1 MLANLWSANSICG
14 ADVARVI
21 AILVALVV
29 LALELFRQYL
39 LSSKKLVHLRDVAND
54 SGSNLG
60 DEMDR
65 KYDKAEDD
73 STPGSVRI
81 KALCI
86 HPIKSCRPI
95 EVKRALLTKTG
106 FAYDRC
112 FLLPSKRLPAIGGSS
127 VSERSLEWP
136 SLSSIYGFPT

>member
-1 MLANLWSANSICG
+1 MLADLWPANGIRG
-14 ADVARVI
+14 VDVARVI
-21 AILVALVV
+21 AILVALAT
-29 LALELFRQYL
+29 LALGLFRQYL
-39 LSSKKLVHLRDVAND
+39 LSSKKLLHLRDVAND
-54 SGSNLG
+54 TGSNLD
-60 DEMDR
+60 DETDP

-112 FLLPSKRLPAIGGSS
+112 FSFATEKTPGDWRFIS
-127 VSERSLEWP
+127 
-136 SLSSIYGFPT
+136 